1 LKKNSKNKVARVYSA
16 ALYEVASNSGDVD
29 GICDD
34 IVKLHSIVKEDA
46 NLVSYLTNPLWS
58 EIDKIDVLKRTAD
71 ILGLK
76 KETFNCL
83 KVVVE
88 NNRVSDLLLILDD
101 FKKLYYHNEG
111 VAEVVVETVKKLT
124 SIQDKKLKKVLEKI
138 ANKKVVVE
146 YKINPLLVGGL
157 RVQIGSEMFDDSL
170 AHKLNYLENVMKGK

>member
-1 LKKNSKNKVARVYSA
+1 M
-16 ALYEVASNSGDVD
+16 
-29 GICDD
+29 
-34 IVKLHSIVKEDA
+34 
-46 NLVSYLTNPLWS
+46 
-58 EIDKIDVLKRTAD
+58 
-71 ILGLK
+71 
-76 KETFNCL
+76 
-83 KVVVE
+83 
-88 NNRVSDLLLILDD
+88 DD